1 MSSVGV
7 IEGTVVR
14 FYTSS
19 AFKDVSGT
27 AADPTEI
34 IFAYQVGSN
43 PVRQV
48 VYGVPQSWGTIS
60 RDGTGLYHVD
70 IDTTGSPGLWSW
82 TWAGIGAVQVKTE
95 GQILVNPA
103 TVAVTP

>member
-1 MSSVGV
+1 MSNVGV

-27 AADPTEI
+27 AADPTEVV
-34 IFAYQVGSN
+34 FAYQVGLN

-48 VYGVPQSWGTIS
+48 IYGVPQSWGTIV

-70 IDTTGSPGLWSW
+70 IDTTSSPGLWSW
-82 TWAGIGAVQVKTE
+82 TWAGVGAVQVRTE
-95 GQILVNPA
+95 GQLLVSPA
-103 TVAVTP
+103 SVTTS